1 MKFGSFTLAH
11 PFLDSEGS
19 TDLDQGSE
27 GAVSAVQASA
37 PDAASF
43 LITWKRLQI
52 LSASYSW
59 VEAVNCYFLRCCQY
73 CLLQVPASCS
83 LA

>member
-52 LSASYSW
+52 LSASYS
-59 VEAVNCYFLRCCQY
+59 
-73 CLLQVPASCS
+73 
-83 LA
+83 